1 LATKKVKIT
10 YGIKV
15 SPCSGVL
22 ALAEVVGYD
31 VYGTIL
37 CVGCAEEWAK
47 ENGVSLDPPPEGVFF
62 IFDDNKW
69 DYIPTCKN
77 CEAAI
82 DVAPTS
88 DGLKWLAER
97 LMDKIGGAPLHVD
110 WIRARVMDE
119 ITRALEEVVA
129 RDMKL
134 GDVGVR
140 WLRNA
145 IRVGGYIPLLEDTSK
160 GVSEEDLFAK
170 MRKLD
175 ELMRKLQKR
184 L

>member
-1 LATKKVKIT
+1 M
-10 YGIKV
+10 
-15 SPCSGVL
+15 
-22 ALAEVVGYD
+22 AEVVGYD

-37 CVGCAEEWAK
+37 CAGCAEEWAEEK
-47 ENGVSLDPPPEGVFF
+47 GVSLDPPPEGVSP
-62 IFDDNKW
+62 IFDDSEW
-69 DYIPTCKN
+69 DYIPTCEN

-82 DVAPTS
+82 DVAHTS

-97 LMDKIGGAPLHVD
+97 LMDKIGGAPLDVD

-119 ITRALEEVVA
+119 ITRALEDVVV

-140 WLRNA
+140 WLHDA
-145 IRVGGYIPLLEDTSK
+145 IRAGGYIPLLEDSSK
-160 GVSEEDLFAK
+160 GVSEADLFAK

-175 ELMRKLQKR
+175 ELIKKLQRR